1 MRNIKVF
8 DSIKRF
14 FNANPSEIRYKLI
27 QDSGNGFY
35 CWNGNLYKSDII
47 RSCIRPKAKAVGK
60 MVAKHIREGIDGLK
74 VNPEPYIK
82 MLLQDPNPYMSGQM
96 LLEKMINQLELNN
109 NAFAFIN
116 RDENGYPMEIYSIN
130 SSTVEAIYD
139 TNGLLYLRFSL
150 KNGKFITFA
159 YSDII
164 HLRQDF
170 NENYVFGTSR
180 FDALN
185 PLMDIVSTTDQ
196 GIVKAIKNGAVV
208 KWLLKFNSSL
218 RPEDLRKATKEFVDN
233 YLSID
238 NEVGG
243 AAAADGK
250 YDAKQVDPKD
260 YVPNPMLVDKTL
272 QRIYGLF
279 GTNDKIIQ
287 SKYNENEWISYFEAE
302 IEPIAV
308 QLSNEYTRKLFSRR
322 ERGFGNS
329 IVFEASNLQYASMT
343 TKLALVQMVDR
354 RALSPNEWRSVFNL
368 APVEGGDEYIMRLDT
383 ASVKETQ
390 SNTLNNK
397 KSYKGIKKIKNAK
410 SEKIY
415 AVDFDGTLCKNIY
428 PKIGDP
434 KEEVVN
440 YVKNL
445 KDNGNKLILW
455 TCRTG
460 EELDNAISW
469 CDERGI
475 EFDAIN
481 ENLSETIEAYGTDP
495 RKISADCYL
504 DDKALNVDDV

>member
-1 MRNIKVF
+1 
-8 DSIKRF
+8 
-14 FNANPSEIRYKLI
+14 
-27 QDSGNGFY
+27 
-35 CWNGNLYKSDII
+35 
-47 RSCIRPKAKAVGK
+47 
-60 MVAKHIREGIDGLK
+60 MVAKHIRESENGLK
-74 VNPEPYIK
+74 VNPEVYMK
-82 MLLQDPNPYMSGQM
+82 MLLQEPNPYMSGQM

-116 RDENGYPMEIYSIN
+116 RDDYEYPCEIYPIN
-130 SSTVEAIYD
+130 AVGVEAIYD
-139 TNGLLYLRFSL
+139 SYGLLYLKFTL
-150 KNGKFITFA
+150 KNGKTVTFP
-159 YSDII
+159 YKDVI

-170 NENYVFGTSR
+170 NENDIFGTSR
-180 FDALN
+180 FKALE

-218 RPEDLRKATKEFVDN
+218 RPEDLKKATKEFVDN

-279 GTNDKIIQ
+279 GTNEKIIQ

-329 IVFEASNLQYASMT
+329 IIFEASNLQYASMS

-354 RALSPNEWRSVFNL
+354 RALSPNEWRGVFNL

-383 ASVKETQ
+383 AAVKETQ
-390 SNTLNNK
+390 NYTNKAKNKAFNGVRKVLNTE
-397 KSYKGIKKIKNAK
+397 SD
-410 SEKIY
+410 KIY

-428 PKIGDP
+428 PKIGDA
-434 KEEVVN
+434 KEEVIN
-440 YVKNL
+440 YVKDL
-445 KDNGNKLILW
+445 KDNCNKLILW

-460 EELDNAISW
+460 TELEEAITW
-469 CDERGI
+469 CNDKGI
-475 EFDAIN
+475 EFDAVN
-481 ENLSETIEAYGTDP
+481 ENLQETIEQYDSDP
-495 RKISADCYL
+495 RKVSADYYL
-504 DDKALNVDDV
+504 DDKALNVNDI